1 MTFENRLKRQLEGM
15 RVLVTGAHG
24 FVGRHVCDRL
34 ESLGAKGIGL
44 SRNPPPPGMPS
55 PGDEHIRLD
64 LVTGNIAAC
73 LASVKPDAVIHC
85 AGIIGEPVDPEGRR
99 ALFAANI
106 EATARLI
113 EAAAAMEPAPKLILV
128 SSAAIYA
135 PMAPGQSAIAEDHPW
150 RPAGLYGVSKA
161 AAAMLGTLAAWR
173 EGLPVILAIPFNI
186 IGPGQPEGLVP
197 RAFIRRLRE
206 NPEEI
211 ITGDLSAVRDW
222 IDVRDVASALLCLLG
237 RDVPAGAY
245 NIASGRGVAVRALLA
260 EICAL
265 MGVAP
270 EIRTDISSGNPHAV
284 PVSIGDIRKI
294 EKYCDWY
301 PRFSMKGSLSDMLR
315 E

>member
-1 MTFENRLKRQLEGM
+1 MTFDKSLKQQFEGA
-15 RVLVTGAHG
+15 RVLVTGARG
-24 FVGRHVCDRL
+24 FVGRHVCDQLRG
-34 ESLGAKGIGL
+34 LGARTIGL

-55 PGDEHIRLD
+55 PADEHHCLD
-64 LVTGNIAAC
+64 LVTGDIGAC
-73 LASVKPDAVIHC
+73 LASVKPDAVLHC
-85 AGIIGEPVDPEGRR
+85 AGIIGEPEDPQERR

-113 EAAAAMEPAPKLILV
+113 EAAAAIGPAPKLILV
-128 SSAAIYA
+128 SSAGIYA

-161 AAAMLGTLAAWR
+161 AAAMLGTLAAQR
-173 EGLPVILAIPFNI
+173 NRLPVIVAIPFNI

-197 RAFIRRLRE
+197 HAFIRRLRE

-211 ITGDLSAVRDW
+211 TTGDLSAVRDW
-222 IDVRDVASALLCLLG
+222 IDVRDVASALLCLLS
-237 RDVPAGAY
+237 RDVPAGTY
-245 NIASGRGVAVRALLA
+245 NIASGRGVAVKALLA